1 MRSIGRLLT
10 PASIRPHL
18 PRQFAPRM
26 QGHFNEI
33 AIEIVV
39 PQRIA
44 YRYLSMQPRGAAGAA
59 ACASPGSLFLT
70 PSTGGAMNRE
80 LLDARRKATA
90 ASGALR
96 ELNAPGR
103 PSRGRSR
110 AGHENEGSAL
120 ARSKIEV
127 VRQLT
132 GGVAHD
138 FKNLLTVIM
147 GGVDT
152 IGRQLARPPE
162 EMDLARM
169 RRARDMAH
177 HGPSAPPRSRRAS
190 LRSRASELWFCRS
203 PAANTR
209 RNDSLRN
216 GPPARS
222 PIAP

>member
-1 MRSIGRLLT
+1 
-10 PASIRPHL
+10 
-18 PRQFAPRM
+18 
-26 QGHFNEI
+26 
-33 AIEIVV
+33 
-39 PQRIA
+39 
-44 YRYLSMQPRGAAGAA
+44 MQPRGAAGAA
-59 ACASPGSLFLT
+59 ACASSGSLFLT

-110 AGHENEGSAL
+110 AGHENEGSAV

-127 VRQLT
+127 VRP
-132 GGVAHD
+132 VAHD

-177 HGPSAPPRSRRAS
+177 HGASAPPRSRRAS
-190 LRSRASELWFCRS
+190 LRTRASELWFCRS

-216 GPPARS
+216 GPPARF